1 VREYMDNKINE
12 IKSAKKWNF
21 PTLSIIAFA
30 FAFAI
35 LIPVAFIDSANALT
49 KYENCVINAANNHGK
64 LSLSDGTICYDK
76 EFKGAKGS
84 DANGHPL

>member
-1 VREYMDNKINE
+1 MENKLNK
-12 IKSAKKWNF
+12 IKSAKKWN
-21 PTLSIIAFA
+21 TLSLSIVAFA

-35 LIPVAFIDSANALT
+35 LIPVAFIDSAHALT
-49 KYENCVINAANNHGK
+49 KYENCIINAANNHGK
-64 LSLSDGTICYDK
+64 LSLSDVTNCYDN